1 MNLLRL
7 ILTASLAGGFS
18 YSALCRGGEISDLS
32 IAREWTDSTGRF
44 HTLATFLGGD
54 ESQVRLRKQT
64 GSTITVTMS
73 RLSAADQHFVRS
85 RSKNAERLERQAPS
99 TSSPANTEA
108 LRLDRTELFRNAVA
122 WLDEVKGSSPTERK
136 RPPISS
142 VVGPS
147 AESPLVSANA
157 ARLPENMIYI
167 RVSTAFLRRWAEK
180 ETSQSAPV
188 SDNILGTPIVG
199 NSTTVSRT
207 QFELQPNR
215 QAAVG
220 VLRLFG
226 TTNSSTVGDAGPVQ
240 VFCSGVTQFQ
250 SAKTIWL
257 DSQGIHQSPAVT
269 NAQTHST
276 ITGLQTSLPRLRG
289 RIALRIG
296 GNRAADSHAVAEAVT
311 AQHVAQRVS
320 RQFDGSANEEI
331 GTFWAT
337 FTARMN
343 SLAANNPMRP
353 REWQASS
360 TKEMVQLVALGA
372 PGDGSGY
379 VSAPTTDLAPADV
392 RVDIHVAVI
401 KSALGDATLKKAIGP
416 TVAMLA
422 TAQRPDPA
430 DGSTINWSADRNWLS
445 IAWGSTGSRQ
455 EPLDRT
461 AATFKTAR

>member
-1 MNLLRL
+1 M
-7 ILTASLAGGFS
+7 
-18 YSALCRGGEISDLS
+18 
-32 IAREWTDSTGRF
+32 
-44 HTLATFLGGD
+44 
-54 ESQVRLRKQT
+54 
-64 GSTITVTMS
+64 
-73 RLSAADQHFVRS
+73 
-85 RSKNAERLERQAPS
+85 
-99 TSSPANTEA
+99 
-108 LRLDRTELFRNAVA
+108 
-122 WLDEVKGSSPTERK
+122 
-136 RPPISS
+136 
-142 VVGPS
+142 
-147 AESPLVSANA
+147 
-157 ARLPENMIYI
+157 
-167 RVSTAFLRRWAEK
+167 
-180 ETSQSAPV
+180 
-188 SDNILGTPIVG
+188 
-199 NSTTVSRT
+199 
-207 QFELQPNR
+207 
-215 QAAVG
+215 G

-461 AATFKTAR
+461 AATLKTAR